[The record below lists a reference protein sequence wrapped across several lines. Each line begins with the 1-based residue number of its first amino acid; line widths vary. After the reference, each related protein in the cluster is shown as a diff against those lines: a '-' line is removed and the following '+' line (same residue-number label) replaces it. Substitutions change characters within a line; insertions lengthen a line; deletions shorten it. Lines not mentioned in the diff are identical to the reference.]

1 MRGLQYP
8 FGTDFALIVENGI
21 IDVDTTFAVLTN
33 EAQVLLYD
41 LLKII
46 TTASGTLW
54 WAPTATEDAAQ
65 AQNDAIAAERIVA
78 LQSRLQNAIEQDA
91 RYTSVVVLITKSG
104 TRINIAITCEAADRN
119 LRLVVVTNDDN
130 TLSVEEMTS
139 NGAVL

>member
-1 MRGLQYP
+1 MSGLQYP
-8 FGTDFALIVENGI
+8 FGTDIALIVENGVL
-21 IDVDTTFAVLTN
+21 DVDTTFAVLTN

-104 TRINIAITCEAADRN
+104 TSMNITITCEAADRN

-139 NGAVL
+139 DGAVL

>member
-1 MRGLQYP
+1 MSGLQYP
-8 FGTDFALIVENGI
+8 FGTDIALIVENGA

-139 NGAVL
+139 DGAVL

>member
-1 MRGLQYP
+1 MSGLQYP
-8 FGTDFALIVENGI
+8 FGTDIALIVENGA

>member
-1 MRGLQYP
+1 MSGLQYP
-8 FGTDFALIVENGI
+8 FGTDIALIVENGT

-91 RYTSVVVLITKSG
+91 RYTSVVVLITKSR
-104 TRINIAITCEAADRN
+104 TNMNITITCEAADRN

-139 NGAVL
+139 DGAVL

>member
-1 MRGLQYP
+1 MSGLQYP
-8 FGTDFALIVENGI
+8 FGTDIALIVENGT

>member
-1 MRGLQYP
+1 MSGLQYP
-8 FGTDFALIVENGI
+8 FGTDIALIVENGT

-91 RYTSVVVLITKSG
+91 RYTSVVVLITKAG
-104 TRINIAITCEAADRN
+104 TRISIAITCEAADRN

-139 NGAVL
+139 DGAVL

>member
-1 MRGLQYP
+1 MSGLQYP
-8 FGTDFALIVENGI
+8 FGTDIALIVENGT

-139 NGAVL
+139 DGAVL

>member
-1 MRGLQYP
+1 MSGLQYP
-8 FGTDFALIVENGI
+8 FGTDIALIVENGA
-21 IDVDTTFAVLTN
+21 IDVDTTFAALTN

-139 NGAVL
+139 DGAVL

>member
-1 MRGLQYP
+1 MSGLQYP
-8 FGTDFALIVENGI
+8 FGTDIALIVENGI

-33 EAQVLLYD
+33 EVQVLLYD

-91 RYTSVVVLITKSG
+91 RYTSVVVLITKAG
-104 TRINIAITCEAADRN
+104 TRISIAITCEAADRN

-139 NGAVL
+139 DGAIL

>member
-1 MRGLQYP
+1 MSGLQYP
-8 FGTDFALIVENGI
+8 FGTDIALIVENGA

-91 RYTSVVVLITKSG
+91 RYTSVVVLIAKAG
-104 TRINIAITCEAADRN
+104 TRMSIAITCEAADRN

-139 NGAVL
+139 DGAVL